1 MVRIHFLE
9 RSCRDIRCLYPLLEL
24 TRRSANARLPA
35 SADRATEMH
44 LGPHTVVADDP
55 TNLHA
60 DSRGPTPLDE

>member
-1 MVRIHFLE
+1 
-9 RSCRDIRCLYPLLEL
+9 
-24 TRRSANARLPA
+24 
-35 SADRATEMH
+35 MH